1 VIPAAPGWYVVT
13 PWTDSNGRITELHN
27 DPVVAWRIGLF
38 ERGDKSTFQ
47 HVTPIIGDLHSEYD
61 GEILRRPD
69 NSLFIPL
76 VREFTSDPDAITY
89 LQEMEDAAAA
99 RKTLRANAR

>member
-1 VIPAAPGWYVVT
+1 MSDPISTNHRPASRRSWEPIKRSEHVIPAAPGWYVVT

-47 HVTPIIGDLHSEYD
+47 PTLTARTARGASSSGSQGGLRTGDVE
-61 GEILRRPD
+61 
-69 NSLFIPL
+69 NSY
-76 VREFTSDPDAITY
+76 RS
-89 LQEMEDAAAA
+89 
-99 RKTLRANAR
+99 RSR